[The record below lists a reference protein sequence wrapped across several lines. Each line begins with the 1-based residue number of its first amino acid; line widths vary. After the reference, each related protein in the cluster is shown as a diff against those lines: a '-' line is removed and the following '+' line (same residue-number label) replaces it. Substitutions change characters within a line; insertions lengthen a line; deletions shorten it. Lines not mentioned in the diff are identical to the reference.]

1 MFDSDRWREII
12 SSLAKNKI
20 RTIVTAF
27 GVFWGILMLVIMLG
41 SGKGL
46 QNGMFY
52 ILGDFAT
59 NSLFIW
65 TQPTTE
71 PYKGFPKNRQW
82 FFNNDDTKA
91 IRENITEIEVVTPRV
106 QAPTGNQL
114 VVYKKNTGSFA
125 INGDYPETNRLDPV
139 TILEGRFI
147 NYLDLIEKRKV
158 VVIGQRVKE
167 QLFGP
172 EESPLGKY
180 IQISGMYFQV
190 VGVFKSKHTQDWGRS
205 QNESI
210 FMPFTTLQKAYN
222 LGNIVFYYG
231 IMVKPQYHVADVEKK
246 VRRLLASRHN
256 VSPNDYMAFGSQNI
270 EEQFKQMNGVFIGIR
285 FLTWFV
291 GILTLFAGVVGV
303 SNIMLVIIRERT
315 KEIGIQRALGA
326 TPLHIL
332 TQIILE
338 SILLTFLAGLIG
350 MAIGIGIIQGVDTIL
365 KHTVNPENAYFLN
378 PEVDIR
384 AVLSAFVL
392 LVVAGAFAGS
402 LPAWHA
408 IRIKPV
414 DAIRTEI

>member
-1 MFDSDRWREII
+1 MFDTDRWKEII
-12 SSLAKNKI
+12 SSLTRNKV
-20 RTIVTAF
+20 RTLVTAF

-41 SGKGL
+41 SGRGL
-46 QNGMFY
+46 QNGMFH

-82 FFNNDDTKA
+82 YFNNEDTRA
-91 IRENITEIEVVTPRV
+91 LRENIPEIAVVAPRV
-106 QAPTGNQL
+106 EAPKGNQL
-114 VVYKKNTGSFA
+114 VVYKKNNGSFA
-125 INGDYPETNRLDPV
+125 VNGDYPETNRLDPV

-158 VVIGQRVKE
+158 VVIGSRVKE
-167 QLFGP
+167 QLFEPG
-172 EESPLGKY
+172 ESALGKY
-180 IQISGMYFQV
+180 LQISGMYFQV
-190 VGVFKSKHTQDWGRS
+190 VGVFKSKHTQDWGRF

-222 LGNIVFYYG
+222 LGNIVFYFG
-231 IMVKPQYHVADVEKK
+231 IMIKPEYHVADVEKK
-246 VRRLLASRHN
+246 VRRLLASRHSI
-256 VSPNDYMAFGSQNI
+256 SPNDNLAFGSQNI
-270 EEQFKQMNGVFIGIR
+270 EEEFKRMNGVFIGIR

-291 GILTLFAGVVGV
+291 GTLTLFAGVVGV

-332 TQIILE
+332 SQIIFE
-338 SILLTFLAGLIG
+338 SILLTFVAGLIG
-350 MAIGIGIIQGVDTIL
+350 MVLGIGIMQGVDTIL
-365 KHTVNPENAYFLN
+365 HHTVNPDSAYFLN
-378 PEVDIR
+378 PEVDMQ
-384 AVLSAFVL
+384 AVISAFVL
-392 LVVAGAFAGS
+392 LIIAGTIAGS

-414 DAIRTEI
+414 DALRTEI